1 MNTTTSVTTHRPDQH
16 TEFVRKYGPWA
27 VVTGASD
34 GIGQAF
40 AEEIARRG
48 VHVVLVARRAD
59 RLTALA
65 DRLRSEFHVQ
75 THVLAL
81 DLSDLAASTTL
92 SREIADIEVGL
103 FVGAAGFGT
112 SGNFIDSDLD
122 AELNMLDVNC
132 RSVLAQT
139 HGISRR
145 MSAQGRGGIVLLSSL
160 VGFQGVPNAAHYSA
174 TKAWVQALAEG
185 LHQELGPRG
194 VDVIACAPGPV
205 ASGFAARAQMTM
217 GKADTP
223 SMVAVQTLNALGRSM
238 TVRPGTMSKIL
249 GYSLST
255 APRGLRVRI
264 MQGIMGGMVG
274 AK

>member
-1 MNTTTSVTTHRPDQH
+1 MNTTTSVATNRPAQH
-16 TEFVRKYGPWA
+16 TEFMRKYGPWA

-65 DRLRSEFHVQ
+65 DRLGSEFQVQ
-75 THVLAL
+75 TRVLAL
-81 DLSDLAASTTL
+81 DLSDSAASTTL
-92 SREIADIEVGL
+92 TREIADIEVGL
-103 FVGAAGFGT
+103 FVAAAGFGT
-112 SGNFIDSDLD
+112 SGNFVDSDLD

-132 RSVLAQT
+132 RRVLAQA

-160 VGFQGVPNAAHYSA
+160 VGFQGVPHAAHYSA

-185 LHQELGPRG
+185 LHQELEPRG
-194 VDVIACAPGPV
+194 VHVIACAPGPV

-217 GKADTP
+217 GKADMP
-223 SMVAVQTLNALGRSM
+223 SAVAAQTLNALGRSM